1 MAGKKGIAG
10 RKKAYTKEE
19 VKQLALDA
27 ILNDNRVVFLTD
39 VFKMAGYTQDT
50 FYRYCPKG
58 SPEWQEVTEALDRN
72 KGDMKKEIRDRLM
85 GMNNPTALICL
96 YKLLGTA
103 DERAALNNHKTK
115 DDVADNKDESN
126 DIILE
131 IS

>member
-1 MAGKKGIAG
+1 MAGVKGIAG
-10 RKKAYTKEE
+10 RKNAYTPEV
-19 VKQLALDA
+19 VKQKCLDV
-27 ILNDNRVVFLTD
+27 IKNDDKVVFLVD
-39 VFKMAGYTQDT
+39 VFKMAGFTQDT

-72 KGDMKKEIRDRLM
+72 KGDMKKEIRDRLL

-115 DDVADNKDESN
+115 EDKPESTDN
-126 DIILE
+126 DITLE
-131 IS
+131 IQ

>member
-10 RKKAYTKEE
+10 RKDKFTTEE

-27 ILNDNRVVFLTD
+27 IRKDDKVVFLTD

-58 SPEWQEVTEALDRN
+58 SPAWQEVTEALDRN

-115 DDVADNKDESN
+115 DDIADKDDNSN

>member
-1 MAGKKGIAG
+1 MAGVKGIAG
-10 RKKAYTKEE
+10 RKKGYTTEE
-19 VKQLALDA
+19 VKQLC
-27 ILNDNRVVFLTD
+27 LNVIKNDSKVVFLVD
-39 VFKMAGYTQDT
+39 VFKMAGFTQDT

-72 KGDMKKEIRDRLM
+72 KGDMKKEIRDRLL

-115 DDVADNKDESN
+115 EDKPESN
-126 DIILE
+126 DNDITLE
-131 IS
+131 IQ